1 MSGKIPP
8 RDPIRAYAQKA
19 TAARRVGMGK
29 KCACGEARPE
39 ALLPGSKPT
48 ICSACE
54 RKKHGKTTE
63 DRHHVA
69 SKAND
74 PTTIPVPVNDHRA
87 RLSVDQYDW
96 PKETR
101 ENPDA
106 SPLLAAAG
114 CIRGFVDVVVYL
126 VERLLLRQAD
136 MLESLDAYL
145 VMKLGRKWWVK
156 TELNQFAPKR

>member
-1 MSGKIPP
+1 M
-8 RDPIRAYAQKA
+8 D
-19 TAARRVGMGK
+19 K

-39 ALLPGSKPT
+39 ALLPGRPT

-54 RKKHGKTTE
+54 RKKHRKTTE

-69 SKAND
+69 SKVND
-74 PTTIPVPVNDHRA
+74 PITIPVPVNDHRA

-114 CIRGFVDVVVYL
+114 CIRGFADVVVYL
-126 VERLLLRQAD
+126 VEKLLLKQAD
-136 MLESLDAYL
+136 MLEMFDAYL
-145 VMKLGRKWWVK
+145 AQKLGRKWWVK